1 MLLAVGMFA
10 CTNGGEHDSPAAD
23 PTSSAGAGDIESAF
37 QFAACM
43 RDNGIP
49 DFADPQIRAD
59 GDYFLEPP
67 TGVGD
72 AELTTAETAC
82 QHILGPPAQGP
93 AASTAVAPAGWKQ
106 IVPGG
111 DCQCSDGSAF
121 SFWVREADPDK
132 VVFYLQDGGA
142 CFSAET
148 CEPSSGLYETTIA
161 DGAPRESGIFDFDDA
176 RNPFADNSVVY
187 VPYCTGDVHLGNTT
201 TEYAPGLTVQHKGY
215 VNGAAAL
222 DHLAAAFPGA
232 TEVVVVGES
241 AGSIASPLYAG
252 LISDRLPDARITVLA
267 DGSGSYPDLPRLNE
281 ILAAWGT
288 PEAIAGW
295 PDNGVQTVEPWSFP
309 GLFVQSGRHQPDI
322 VFARHDYAHD
332 RKQESW
338 YPLAGIPAQ
347 DLLSL
352 IDANE
357 TLIEGA
363 GIDLLSYIAA
373 GDAHTVLSDGT
384 FYTEVVNGVR
394 LVDWVTRLIAG
405 ENVDDVHCSDCTAG

>member
-37 QFAACM
+37 QFAVCM

-148 CEPSSGLYETTIA
+148 CEPEQWSV
-161 DGAPRESGIFDFDDA
+161 R
-176 RNPFADNSVVY
+176 DN
-187 VPYCTGDVHLGNTT
+187 
-201 TEYAPGLTVQHKGY
+201 
-215 VNGAAAL
+215 
-222 DHLAAAFPGA
+222 
-232 TEVVVVGES
+232 
-241 AGSIASPLYAG
+241 
-252 LISDRLPDARITVLA
+252 DRR
-267 DGSGSYPDLPRLNE
+267 R
-281 ILAAWGT
+281 
-288 PEAIAGW
+288 
-295 PDNGVQTVEPWSFP
+295 
-309 GLFVQSGRHQPDI
+309 
-322 VFARHDYAHD
+322 
-332 RKQESW
+332 
-338 YPLAGIPAQ
+338 
-347 DLLSL
+347 
-352 IDANE
+352 
-357 TLIEGA
+357 
-363 GIDLLSYIAA
+363 
-373 GDAHTVLSDGT
+373 
-384 FYTEVVNGVR
+384 
-394 LVDWVTRLIAG
+394 
-405 ENVDDVHCSDCTAG
+405 CTAGERNLRLQRRPQSVRRLLRRLRPLLHR